1 MSRQIPAANNNLED
15 IQALRRLITQLA
27 PQCGLDLSN
36 RLAVRR
42 FLDDDQI
49 AGRSESIDPQICQEL
64 RAMLILLYRLEA
76 SSSEDLGVE
85 GLRRLWHQYS
95 EILARFRAA
104 GKLTAR

>member
-1 MSRQIPAANNNLED
+1 MSRHLPAANNSPED
-15 IQALRRLITQLA
+15 IQALRRLIAQLA
-27 PQCGLDLSN
+27 PHCSLDLSN
-36 RLAVRR
+36 RLSVRR
-42 FLDDDQI
+42 FLDTDQM

-85 GLRRLWHQYS
+85 GLRRLWRQHG
-95 EILARFRAA
+95 EILARFQEA